1 VTTKL
6 DKTVND
12 SKATELLE
20 KSMRNL
26 LTLIPSRSAEED
38 DDDPAPHRGTRSAP
52 PRACAIDD
60 PCTGELIERFVR

>member
-1 VTTKL
+1 MTTKL

-38 DDDPAPHRGTRSAP
+38 DDDPATHRGTRSAP